1 MPRWRIFPISNYLEV
16 PNLGS
21 IDHGHLKHR
30 HNLSSPATEDN
41 SSQALNKVAEQFE
54 AIFIDLMRQSRQ
66 SKLSEGLFDNKT
78 DDNFQQ
84 MLDQELANKSS
95 SSVDIGIAT
104 SIVRQMSR
112 IGT

>member
-1 MPRWRIFPISNYLEV
+1 MADFPISNYLEV

-21 IDHGHLKHR
+21 IDHGHSNLK
-30 HNLSSPATEDN
+30 HNLSPRVTEDN

-54 AIFIDLMRQSRQ
+54 AIFIEALMRQSRQ

-95 SSVDIGIAT
+95 SSVDIGIAA

-112 IGT
+112 TGT

>member
-1 MPRWRIFPISNYLEV
+1 MADFPISNYLEV

-21 IDHGHLKHR
+21 IDHGHLKYR
-30 HNLSSPATEDN
+30 HNLSPPVTEDN

-54 AIFIDLMRQSRQ
+54 SIFIEALMRQSRQ
-66 SKLSEGLFDNKT
+66 SKLSEGLFDNKN

-95 SSVDIGIAT
+95 SSVDRGIAA

>member
-1 MPRWRIFPISNYLEV
+1 MADFPISNYLEV

-21 IDHGHLKHR
+21 IDRGHLKHK
-30 HNLSSPATEDN
+30 HNLSPPVTEDN

-54 AIFIDLMRQSRQ
+54 AIFIEALMRQSRQ
-66 SKLSEGLFDNKT
+66 SKLSEGLFDNKN

-95 SSVDIGIAT
+95 SSVDIGIAA